1 MQLNNISKSIEK
13 EIESHLNCLTI
24 GETLAVFNERETI
37 NPVDISNAMSNW
49 QVSKNGRI
57 TKPNNI
63 FYQGDRG
70 STRHLKKMTKVNLAQ
85 SMLKN
90 KGGGDTIYIQNNA
103 QLFKDLD
110 EGNYEQ
116 FAGGFIPNAL
126 IIFRSELRS

>member
-13 EIESHLNCLTI
+13 GIESRLNYLTI
-24 GETLAVFNERETI
+24 GETLAVFYKRVTI
-37 NPVDISNAMSNW
+37 TPVDISNAISNW

-57 TKPNNI
+57 TQPNNI

-116 FAGGFIPNAL
+116 FAGGFIPKAL

>member
-13 EIESHLNCLTI
+13 GIESRLNYLTI
-24 GETLAVFNERETI
+24 GETLAVFYKRVTI
-37 NPVDISNAMSNW
+37 TPVDISNAMSNW

-70 STRHLKKMTKVNLAQ
+70 STRRLKKMTKVNLAQ

-90 KGGGDTIYIQNNA
+90 TGGGDTIYIQNNA